1 MTRTIT
7 IIIGTIKFFFSL
19 NSKTIKYFLLT
30 VELSIE
36 TPTAY
41 DRKNSKPF
49 YIDYSNTLYDN
60 IHNET

>member
-7 IIIGTIKFFFSL
+7 IIIGTIKYFSL
-19 NSKTIKYFLLT
+19 NSKTIKYFSLT

-41 DRKNSKPF
+41 DRENSKPF
-49 YIDYSNTLYDN
+49 YVDYSNTLYDN
-60 IHNET
+60 IHSET